1 MDGDRRAP
9 SRLPNELERELV
21 ARAAGRPPDTAA
33 FVQLYDFYLP
43 RIYGFIYR
51 RVQERSVAED
61 LTATTFEKGLDAMRR
76 GNFRND
82 SFGGWLYKVASN
94 ACVDHVRRN
103 KRLMA
108 LDGTASGRPAWID
121 RSDEPATQEAWATAL
136 ERDELQRAL
145 DQLPERHRRVLTL
158 RYYDDLDPAEASAV
172 LGVSPGT
179 FAVRL
184 HRALAALRGVLLN
197 GQGVPGVPAQAT
209 EQTDVA

>member
-1 MDGDRRAP
+1 MDPDRRAP

-21 ARAAGRPPDTAA
+21 SRAAGRPPDTAA

-51 RVQERSVAED
+51 RMGDRSVAED
-61 LTATTFEKGLDAMRR
+61 LTSTAFEKGLDAMRR
-76 GNFRND
+76 GTFRND
-82 SFGGWLYKVASN
+82 SFGGWLYKVAAN
-94 ACVDHVRRN
+94 ACVDHVRRSS
-103 KRLMA
+103 RLMA
-108 LDGTASGRPAWID
+108 LDGTVNGRPAWID
-121 RSDEPATQEAWATAL
+121 RSTEPATQEAWATAL

-145 DQLPERHRRVLTL
+145 AQLPERHRRVLTL

-184 HRALAALRGVLLN
+184 HRALAALRGVL
-197 GQGVPGVPAQAT
+197 VP

>member
-1 MDGDRRAP
+1 MRRGMDPDRRAP

-33 FVQLYDFYLP
+33 FVELYDFYLP

-51 RVQERSVAED
+51 RIGERSVAED
-61 LTATTFEKGLDAMRR
+61 LTATAFEKGLETLRR
-76 GNFRND
+76 GTFRNET
-82 SFGGWLYKVASN
+82 FGGWLYRVAAN
-94 ACVDHVRRN
+94 ACVDHVRQSS
-103 KRLMA
+103 RLLA
-108 LDGTASGRPAWID
+108 LDGTATGRPAWID
-121 RSDEPATQEAWATAL
+121 RADEPSAAEAWATAL

-145 DQLPERHRRVLTL
+145 AQLPERHRRVLTL

-184 HRALAALRGVLLN
+184 HRALAALRGVLL
-197 GQGVPGVPAQAT
+197 T

>member
-1 MDGDRRAP
+1 MAHDRRAP
-9 SRLPNELERELV
+9 SRLPSELERELV
-21 ARAAGRPPDTAA
+21 AQAAGRPPDTAA

-61 LTATTFEKGLDAMRR
+61 LTATAFEKGLEALRR
-76 GNFRND
+76 GTFRND
-82 SFGGWLYKVASN
+82 SFGGWLYRVAAN

-103 KRLMA
+103 ARLMA
-108 LDGTASGRPAWID
+108 LDGTATGRPAWID

-136 ERDELQRAL
+136 DRDELQRAL
-145 DQLPERHRRVLTL
+145 AQLPERHRKVLTL
-158 RYYDDLDPAEASAV
+158 RYYDDLDPSEASVV

-184 HRALAALRGVLLN
+184 HRALAALRVILTT
-197 GQGVPGVPAQAT
+197 GQPVGTPAT

>member
-82 SFGGWLYKVASN
+82 SFGGWLYKVAAN

-103 KRLMA
+103 SRLMA
-108 LDGTASGRPAWID
+108 LDGTAAGRPAWID
-121 RSDEPATQEAWATAL
+121 RSDEAATQQAWATAL
-136 ERDELQRAL
+136 DRDELQRAL
-145 DQLPERHRRVLTL
+145 AQLPERHRRVLTL

>member
-1 MDGDRRAP
+1 MRRRMDPDRRAP

-33 FVQLYDFYLP
+33 FVELYDFYLP

-51 RVQERSVAED
+51 RIGERSVAED
-61 LTATTFEKGLDAMRR
+61 LTATAFEKGLEALRR
-76 GNFRND
+76 GTFRNET
-82 SFGGWLYKVASN
+82 FGGWLYRVAAN
-94 ACVDHVRRN
+94 ASVDHVRRTS
-103 KRLMA
+103 RLLA
-108 LDGTASGRPAWID
+108 LDGTATGRPAWID
-121 RSDEPATQEAWATAL
+121 RADEPSAAEAWAAAL

-145 DQLPERHRRVLTL
+145 AQLPERHRRVLTL
-158 RYYDDLDPAEASAV
+158 RYYDDLDPSEASAV

-184 HRALAALRGVLLN
+184 HRALAALRGVLL
-197 GQGVPGVPAQAT
+197 T

>member
-1 MDGDRRAP
+1 MEQDRRAP
-9 SRLPNELERELV
+9 SRLPSELERELV
-21 ARAAGRPPDTAA
+21 ARAAGRPPDTPA

-43 RIYGFIYR
+43 RIYGFIFR

-61 LTATTFEKGLDAMRR
+61 LTATTFEKGLDALRR
-76 GNFRND
+76 GTFRND
-82 SFGGWLYKVASN
+82 SFGGWLYKVAAN
-94 ACVDHVRRN
+94 ACVDHVRQS

-108 LDGTASGRPAWID
+108 LDGTVSGRPAWID
-121 RSDEPATQEAWATAL
+121 RFDEPYTQEAWATAL

-145 DQLPERHRRVLTL
+145 AQLPERHRRVLTL
-158 RYYDDLDPAEASAV
+158 RFYDDLDPAEASAV

-184 HRALAALRGVLLN
+184 HRALTALRGVLTAAPPVT
-197 GQGVPGVPAQAT
+197 GQTA